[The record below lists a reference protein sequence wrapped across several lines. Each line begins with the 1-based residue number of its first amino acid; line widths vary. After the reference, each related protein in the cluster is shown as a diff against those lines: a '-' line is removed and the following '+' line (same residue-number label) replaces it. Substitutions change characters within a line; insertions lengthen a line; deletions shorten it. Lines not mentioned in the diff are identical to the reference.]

1 MVGGEREKKT
11 QTKTGGAK
19 GRSIFFFRTAGI
31 LLLVGVFSPAI
42 FSSGRAAQR
51 KVTEPMA
58 KAGAADEHEIKVL
71 PIFFIPSDG
80 KAPSPE
86 QEQKLMKHVKWARQR
101 YHELLGGTDTF
112 EMAKD
117 QVVVYKSKKP
127 MSFYRAAPEG
137 STPVCLSE
145 MLEYFKTN
153 RNDAPY
159 VFLILVMNSADKFP
173 NGGGRPI
180 NGGHDNGGGV
190 ILMAT
195 YAMDVM
201 HNFQSTLQ
209 HELGHSFGLL
219 HPEAYGYDMETSPS
233 IMSYNKAHHTHD
245 FQPSPT
251 PGIFIPED
259 LRALAM
265 NKKEFPHFSYTPV
278 GKISPKTPSLPP
290 MDIPG
295 QPAWSAR

>member
-1 MVGGEREKKT
+1 
-11 QTKTGGAK
+11 
-19 GRSIFFFRTAGI
+19 
-31 LLLVGVFSPAI
+31 
-42 FSSGRAAQR
+42 
-51 KVTEPMA
+51 
-58 KAGAADEHEIKVL
+58 
-71 PIFFIPSDG
+71 
-80 KAPSPE
+80 
-86 QEQKLMKHVKWARQR
+86 MKHVKWARQR

-153 RNDAPY
+153 RND
-159 VFLILVMNSADKFP
+159 LI
-173 NGGGRPI
+173 GR
-180 NGGHDNGGGV
+180 DSE
-190 ILMAT
+190 
-195 YAMDVM
+195 YWR
-201 HNFQSTLQ
+201 LQ